1 MGNYDF
7 ESDLK
12 DGEDGEKI
20 VAVFLSLQGLPFLGY
35 NKDYRYDLRH
45 YSPSKDQ
52 ELLFEVK
59 TDDYC
64 TTDSDTGNIAVEIEY
79 KSKPSGLSKTYA
91 QWFVYYYKHLPDEN
105 IWMIQVDNLKEL
117 IKNNRDK
124 VKIVYGGDNNDSRI
138 VLIPRNE
145 FRDFFGVDT
154 IKKTYESKNEETKT
168 KKIKTYEEK
177 KKASKN

>member
-1 MGNYDF
+1 MGSYDF

-45 YSPSKDQ
+45 YSPSKEQ

-64 TTDSDTGNIAVEIEY
+64 TPESDTGNIAVEIEF
-79 KSKPSGLSKTYA
+79 KGKPSGISKTYA
-91 QWFVYYYKHLPDEN
+91 QWFVYYYKHLLEDN

-117 IKNNRDK
+117 IKENRDK
-124 VKIVYGGDNNDSRI
+124 IRIVNGGDNNNSRI
-138 VLIPRNE
+138 VLIPREE
-145 FRDFFGVDT
+145 FREKFGVDT
-154 IKKTYESKNEETKT
+154 IKKTYHKNEK
-168 KKIKTYEEK
+168 EEE
-177 KKASKN
+177 ATED

>member
-154 IKKTYESKNEETKT
+154 IKKIYESKNEETKT

>member
-12 DGEDGEKI
+12 EGEDGEKI
-20 VAVFLSLQGLPFLGY
+20 IALFLSLQGLPFLGY

-64 TTDSDTGNIAVEIEY
+64 SDDSDTGNIAVEIKY
-79 KSKPSGLSKTYA
+79 KGKPSGISTTYA
-91 QWFVYYYKHLPDEN
+91 QWFVYYYKHISKDN
-105 IWMIQVDNLKEL
+105 IWMIQVDNLKSL
-117 IKNNRDK
+117 IKENINDIK
-124 VKIVYGGDNNDSRI
+124 FVHGGDNNDSYI
-138 VLIPRNE
+138 ALIPRNK
-145 FRDFFGVDT
+145 FKDKFGIDT
-154 IKKTYESKNEETKT
+154 IEKYEMEKEEGF
-168 KKIKTYEEK
+168 
-177 KKASKN
+177 ND